1 MPVVQ
6 TPVKP
11 VTLEAFLE
19 LPETKPAS
27 EYINGEIIQKP
38 MPKGRH
44 SIIQRELLFAISP
57 LLSKQGIAEA
67 FPELRCTFGNRSI
80 VPDVAIFTTS
90 RIPYTEDGDIEDI
103 FTAAPDWTIEILS
116 PDQRRSKVLK
126 NIRHCLDHGTQMGWL
141 IDPDDQSV
149 FVGQIGQQFAII
161 DEPDIPLP
169 VPEFAAELKLTVG
182 EIFGWLKRKS
192 KAPTPSLQTP

>member
-1 MPVVQ
+1 MVQ
-6 TPVKP
+6 TPAKSF
-11 VTLEAFLE
+11 TLEAFLQ

-57 LLSKQGIAEA
+57 LLSKQGVAEA
-67 FPELRCTFGNRSI
+67 FPELRCTFGKASI
-80 VPDVAIFTTS
+80 VPDVSVFTTS
-90 RIPYTEDGDIEDI
+90 RIPRTEDGEIEDI
-103 FTAAPDWTIEILS
+103 FNAAPDWTIEILS

-126 NIRHCLDHGTQMGWL
+126 NIRHCLDHGAQMGWL

-149 FVGQIGQQFAII
+149 FIGQTGQQFTII

-182 EIFGWLKRKS
+182 IIFGWLKRK
-192 KAPTPSLQTP
+192 TV

>member
-1 MPVVQ
+1 MVQ

-11 VTLEAFLE
+11 VTLEEFLQ

-27 EYINGEIIQKP
+27 EYIDGEIIQKP

-57 LLSKQGIAEA
+57 LLSKQSIAEA

-90 RIPYTEDGDIEDI
+90 RIPRTEDGDIEDI

-149 FVGQIGQQFAII
+149 FVGQIGQQFTII
-161 DEPDIPLP
+161 DEPDILLP

-182 EIFGWLKRKS
+182 EILGWLKRKS
-192 KAPTPSLQTP
+192 NASTPS

>member
-1 MPVVQ
+1 VVQ

-11 VTLEAFLE
+11 VTLEEFLQ

-38 MPKGRH
+38 IPKGRH

-90 RIPYTEDGDIEDI
+90 RIPRTDDGDIEDI
-103 FTAAPDWTIEILS
+103 FIAAPDWTIEILS

-169 VPEFAAELKLTVG
+169 VPEFAAELKLTFG
-182 EIFGWLKRKS
+182 EILGWLKRKS
-192 KAPTPSLQTP
+192 NASTPS

>member
-1 MPVVQ
+1 MVQ
-6 TPVKP
+6 TPIKS
-11 VTLEAFLE
+11 VTLEEFLQ

-27 EYINGEIIQKP
+27 EYIDGEIIQKP
-38 MPKGRH
+38 MPNGRH

-57 LLSKQGIAEA
+57 LLSEQGIAEA

-80 VPDVAIFTTS
+80 VPDVAVFTTS
-90 RIPYTEDGDIEDI
+90 RIPRTEDGEIEDF
-103 FTAAPDWTIEILS
+103 FTAVPNWIIEILS

-126 NIRHCLDHGTQMGWL
+126 NIRHCLDHGAQMGWL

-149 FVGQIGQQFAII
+149 FVGQIGQQFTII

-169 VPEFAAELKLTVG
+169 IPEFAAELKLTVG
-182 EIFGWLKRKS
+182 EILGWLKRKS
-192 KAPTPSLQTP
+192 NAPTPS

>member
-1 MPVVQ
+1 VVQ
-6 TPVKP
+6 TPVKS
-11 VTLEAFLE
+11 VTLEAFLQ

-38 MPKGRH
+38 MPQGRH
-44 SIIQRELLFAISP
+44 SVIQRELLFAIS
-57 LLSKQGIAEA
+57 LILSRESVAEA

-80 VPDVAIFTTS
+80 VPDISVFITS
-90 RIPYTEDGDIEDI
+90 RIPRTEDGEIEDI
-103 FTAAPDWTIEILS
+103 FAVAPDWTIEILS
-116 PDQRRSKVLK
+116 ADQRRSKVLK
-126 NIRHCLDHGTQMGWL
+126 NIRHCLDHGAQMGWL

-149 FVGQIGQQFAII
+149 FVGQIGKQFTII

-169 VPEFAAELKLTVG
+169 VPELAAELKLTIG

-192 KAPTPSLQTP
+192 KEPTPSQQTS